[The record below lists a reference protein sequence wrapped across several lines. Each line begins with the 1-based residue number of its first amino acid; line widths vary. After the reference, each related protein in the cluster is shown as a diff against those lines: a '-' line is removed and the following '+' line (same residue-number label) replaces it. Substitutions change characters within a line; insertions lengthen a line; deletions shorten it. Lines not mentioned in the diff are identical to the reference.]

1 MSEPTSANAYQSFDC
16 AELSSSQIYH
26 LLTHCVAPRPI
37 AFVSTISAAGMPN
50 LAPFSYFMAGG
61 TNPPSVAFSPN
72 TNRHGQPKDTLR
84 NIQETREYVINIVSY
99 EICAG
104 MNLTSADFPPDVS
117 EWEPA
122 GFTPAPTIKVRPAR
136 VAESLLAMECRLH
149 QIVPHGQGSAAA
161 NYVIGE
167 VVYFHVADHV
177 LVNGE
182 IDPTRIDYVSRMGGD
197 WYARANQNC
206 MFELPRPKN

>member
-1 MSEPTSANAYQSFDC
+1 VPTLIKALTVLSYLPARFTTCSPTVWLPVRSRLFLLFLRLKFPIWLRSAISWQA
-16 AELSSSQIYH
+16 AQILPP
-26 LLTHCVAPRPI
+26 LL
-37 AFVSTISAAGMPN
+37 
-50 LAPFSYFMAGG
+50 
-61 TNPPSVAFSPN
+61 SPN

-84 NIQETREYVINIVSY
+84 NIQETGEYVINIVSY

-104 MNLTSADFPPDVS
+104 MNLTSADLPPDVS
-117 EWEPA
+117 EWETA
-122 GFTPAPTIKVRPAR
+122 GFTPASTVKVRPAR

-149 QIVPHGQGSAAA
+149 QVVPHGQGSAAA

-167 VVYFHVADHV
+167 VVYFHIADHV

-197 WYARANQNC
+197 WYARANLNC
-206 MFELPRPKN
+206 MFELPRPKP